1 MLESFVQEA
10 LAHDLGTEISKT
22 LANLRTENITTAG
35 LLCSVL
41 QLWPKPLENIANL
54 TLGVCIALKNHAIQ
68 KGLIQNQDQKQE
80 QKQGQ
85 SKTQGESVDVSQ
97 LTVAEAYNLL
107 YVYARFLQWPDLMPK
122 STQQELW
129 RQLDKLLDLFPSSLW
144 PPFLPERIHSNV

>member
-1 MLESFVQEA
+1 MATATQSESESAKMLESFVQEA

-68 KGLIQNQDQKQE
+68 KGLIQNQDQKQD
-80 QKQGQ
+80 
-85 SKTQGESVDVSQ
+85 STSSASTFHFARAKTRTIQ
-97 LTVAEAYNLL
+97 N
-107 YVYARFLQWPDLMPK
+107 AR
-122 STQQELW
+122 
-129 RQLDKLLDLFPSSLW
+129 
-144 PPFLPERIHSNV
+144 